1 MRCVVL
7 VKVRYI
13 EWFYT
18 DTIPRT
24 ECENLHM
31 VPVTTTVSSLV
42 IDKVLKTMTCQD
54 HNVYSLVL
62 ADLQYEEIASQEWR
76 LPVFI
81 TVPIFSKLLA
91 IYLFFLQVSEV

>member
-42 IDKVLKTMTCQD
+42 IDKVLKTMTCQG

-62 ADLQYEEIASQEWR
+62 ADRQYEEIASQEWR

-91 IYLFFLQVSEV
+91 IYFFFLQVRDV